1 MFTSDVLDLHLASKI
16 KMDKCMKRTALKASV
31 LPFAAISSVFLMGIS
46 ILLYAFTKRI

>member
-1 MFTSDVLDLHLASKI
+1 MFTSDVLDLHLALKT